1 MPCGRAAVPGAA
13 SPHERGPLCVCVCA
27 VCVQLSAHLCVCVRP
42 WSPEACVC
50 VVAGLGASGERRAL
64 AWDTH
69 GEPLKRLAATGEWV
83 RVFLKSF
90 AFNSTRSVLDQGLP
104 KGGHYDRS
112 TTVLIPWSLR
122 VDTRSKGGVG
132 CV

>member
-1 MPCGRAAVPGAA
+1 MLFTPRGHAYHIKRFAPTRTCARRSVCRADVRPSPVPLRCRLAA
-13 SPHERGPLCVCVCA
+13 RAGPTVCVCVCVQY
-27 VCVQLSAHLCVCVRP
+27 VCSYHPTCVCA

-83 RVFLKSF
+83 RVFF
-90 AFNSTRSVLDQGLP
+90 
-104 KGGHYDRS
+104 
-112 TTVLIPWSLR
+112 
-122 VDTRSKGGVG
+122 
-132 CV
+132 